1 MRATPK
7 TIEQISL
14 FEDRLVKA
22 FRRMILGL
30 CVELSDKGKETYKKA
45 NLSEGQWYFIK
56 CINDDETI
64 TLVSQN
70 HHVFENLKLSDI
82 KLE

>member
-1 MRATPK
+1 MRATEDTLK
-7 TIEQISL
+7 NISL

-22 FRRMILGL
+22 FRKMILGI
-30 CVELSDKGKETYKKA
+30 CVELSDEGKDEYAKA

-56 CINDDETI
+56 SINDDESI

-70 HHVFENLKLSDI
+70 HHVFSNLKLSHI
-82 KLE
+82 KI